1 MREVMKNSLAML
13 VVMTL
18 LTGVAYPAAITLIA
32 RVFWP
37 ARSEGSFV
45 VRDGREVG
53 SALIGQ
59 AFSDPRHFWGRPS
72 ATTPPY
78 NAAASAGSNLGPT
91 NPALAAAIGERA
103 ARLRD
108 ADPDRR
114 APVPVDLVTASGSG
128 LDPDVSPEA
137 AMFQVP
143 RVARARGL
151 DEAAVRAMV
160 ARRVQGRQWGIL
172 GEPRVNILLLNLD
185 LDEAGRRP

>member
-1 MREVMKNSLAML
+1 MGKTMMNSLAML
-13 VVMTL
+13 AVMTL

-32 RVFWP
+32 SVFWP
-37 ARSEGSFV
+37 IRSEGSFI

-59 AFSDPRHFWGRPS
+59 VFSDPRYFWGRPS

-91 NPALAAAIGERA
+91 NPALAMTIGERA
-103 ARLRD
+103 MLLRE
-108 ADPDRR
+108 ADPF
-114 APVPVDLVTASGSG
+114 AHGPVPTDLLTASGSG

-143 RVARARGL
+143 RVVRARGL
-151 DEAAVRAMV
+151 DEAAVRAFV
-160 ARRVQGRQWGIL
+160 AYRVDGRQWGIF
-172 GEPRVNILLLNLD
+172 GEPRVNVLLLNLD
-185 LDEAGRRP
+185 LDAAAARP

>member
-1 MREVMKNSLAML
+1 MLA
-13 VVMTL
+13 VMTL
-18 LTGVAYPAAITLIA
+18 LTGAAYPAAITLIA

-37 ARSEGSFV
+37 TRSEGSFI

-53 SALIGQ
+53 STLIGQ
-59 AFSDPRHFWGRPS
+59 AFSDPRYFWGRPT

-78 NAAASAGSNLGPT
+78 NAASSAGSNLGPT
-91 NPALAAAIGERA
+91 NPALGVAILERT

-108 ADPDRR
+108 ADPDARTD
-114 APVPVDLVTASGSG
+114 VPVDLVTASGSG

-151 DEAAVRAMV
+151 DEAAVRVFV
-160 ARRVQGRQWGIL
+160 ARRVDGRQWRIF
-172 GEPRVNILLLNLD
+172 GEPRVNVLLLNLD
-185 LDEAGRRP
+185 LDAAAARP

>member
-13 VVMTL
+13 AAMTL

-32 RVFWP
+32 RALWP
-37 ARSEGSFV
+37 ARSEGSFI
-45 VRDGREVG
+45 VREGREVG

-59 AFSDPRHFWGRPS
+59 GFSDPRYFWGRPS

-91 NPALAAAIGERA
+91 NPALAEAIHERTA
-103 ARLRD
+103 WLRD
-108 ADPDRR
+108 ADPARR
-114 APVPVDLVTASGSG
+114 APMPVDLVTASGSG

-151 DEAAVRAMV
+151 DEAVVRVLV

-185 LDEAGRRP
+185 LDEAGTRP